1 MTGRNRHVPIGGGWG
16 VIGIVTESSN
26 PGPRAQ
32 TKAMSGMG
40 GYVLK
45 IEQGMAG
52 AGNTIW
58 RWQVCS
64 SGNETVVLCGATFR
78 SHEAAE
84 QAARE
89 AIETLAG
96 KGGARRPGLAYR
108 GR

>member
-1 MTGRNRHVPIGGGWG
+1 M
-16 VIGIVTESSN
+16 SS
-26 PGPRAQ
+26 
-32 TKAMSGMG
+32 TG

-58 RWQVCS
+58 RWQVCA
-64 SGNETVVLCGATFR
+64 SGSETVVLCGATFR

-89 AIETLAG
+89 AIEIAV
-96 KGGARRPGLAYR
+96 KRGARRPGR
-108 GR
+108 GFAIGTS